1 MQTCCRDC
9 CSYDCCAGFCT
20 PRLRPNISSEFGRRR
35 HSSGQPVQT
44 PPRQPLPVR
53 HFQFVSH
60 LPSPALNVD
69 RQRRPVPLSPSFAM
83 AGRSGSRSHEGAYSN
98 SPPSSDPHDP
108 FTNGQDP
115 RYYDNDSDHEYNGRN
130 RDTYGSDSSNNAA
143 DDDRYYD
150 NGMSYDYGR
159 ELLFCTSLQTER

>member
-1 MQTCCRDC
+1 
-9 CSYDCCAGFCT
+9 
-20 PRLRPNISSEFGRRR
+20 
-35 HSSGQPVQT
+35 
-44 PPRQPLPVR
+44 
-53 HFQFVSH
+53 
-60 LPSPALNVD
+60 
-69 RQRRPVPLSPSFAM
+69 M

-115 RYYDNDSDHEYNGRN
+115 RYYDNDSDHEYGRN

-150 NGMSYDYGR
+150 NGTSYEYGR
-159 ELLFCTSLQTER
+159 ELHFSIRPQSKRQIH